1 MGCSRIVAGA
11 VALLASV
18 AAADPYVGYVYPPAV
33 RVGTTN
39 ALVVCGQAI
48 GDVKGIHAGDGVKCL
63 GIEVVPGFT
72 PPTGDQRKYLVK
84 WLDAIADGRRE
95 RPPLPDVPHVD
106 EWHSNRWWSVLGDL
120 GPLELS
126 LVEHWLYTP
135 RNPLQMSPSLR
146 QKAIVRVAVDADAA
160 PGVREFRVYGANGM
174 SAPKPLV
181 VTAARC
187 EREPLYEPPHRRRT
201 KAPVVGE
208 LPCFACG
215 QVEPGQTDVF
225 RVELKAGR
233 PVTFRLFGRE
243 FEPYIGDAVPG
254 FFNPEMRLLAPDGRE
269 VAIARDYHY
278 HPDPVLVHMPEEGGT
293 YSLEIRDTLYRGRE
307 DFVYAVEVS
316 AGLNA
321 PAAADLFLSPPPDW
335 SVPDSAKV
343 AEFAGTVYPAGA
355 AMSHRFSAAE
365 PGEYVFDLLAR
376 RAGSPLDGRVSVYAA
391 DGTNALARFSDSTN
405 AVHRGAVIQG
415 ECDPVGRLR
424 IDAPGEFRVE
434 VEDEERMGGT
444 DYSYV
449 LRISRPAP
457 RFEVWAN
464 RSSFAP
470 RKGAWRSF
478 KVYAIRH
485 DGFEGEIRLEADP
498 CVRLGR
504 RLIPA
509 SSNVVTTSLV
519 AQSPA
524 GEPQTFGMTA
534 WAKVGGKKVTV
545 PVVPADEYNQAF
557 AWDHLLPARSF
568 VFKSWGPPP
577 KKPQPPKKQP
587 AKGRPPPKKQP
598 KEKR

>member
-1 MGCSRIVAGA
+1 MRQGEEPEMKGTG
-11 VALLASV
+11 LLTFLMAFSASF
-18 AAADPYVGYVYPPAV
+18 AMADPYVGYVYPSAV

-39 ALVVCGQAI
+39 ALVVCGQSL
-48 GDVKGIHAGDGVKCL
+48 GDMKGVHVGDGVKCL
-63 GIEVVPGFT
+63 GIEVVPGFI
-72 PPTGDQRKYLVK
+72 PPPGDQRRYLLK
-84 WLDAIADGRRE
+84 WLDAIAEGRRE
-95 RPPLPDVPHVD
+95 RPPLPDVPHLN
-106 EWHSNRWWSVLGDL
+106 EWYSNRWWSVLGDL
-120 GPLELS
+120 GPLEIS

-146 QKAIVRVAVDADAA
+146 QKAIVRIAVDADAA

-174 SAPKPLV
+174 SAPKPFI
-181 VTAARC
+181 VTAAQC
-187 EREPLYEPPHRRRT
+187 VSEPLYAPPHRRRSEP
-201 KAPVVGE
+201 PVVRE
-208 LPCFACG
+208 LPCFAGG
-215 QVEPGQTDVF
+215 QIEPGQTDVF
-225 RVELKAGR
+225 HVELKAGR
-233 PVTFRLFGRE
+233 AVTFRMLGRE

-254 FFNPEMRLLAPDGRE
+254 FFNPEMRLLDAAGRE
-269 VAIARDYHY
+269 VAAARDYHY
-278 HPDPVLVHMPEEGGT
+278 HPDPVLVYMPEADGT
-293 YSLEIRDTLYRGRE
+293 HSLEIRDTLYRGRG
-307 DFVYAVEVS
+307 DFVYEVEIS
-316 AGLNA
+316 DGLNV
-321 PAAADLFLSPPPDW
+321 PAMSGLFLSPMPDW
-335 SVPDSAKV
+335 SMPDSAKV

-355 AMSHRFSAAE
+355 VMGHRFTVDE

-376 RAGSPLDGRVSVYAA
+376 RAGSPLDGRISVYGPA
-391 DGTNALARFSDSTN
+391 GTNVLARFSDSTN
-405 AVHRGAVIQG
+405 EVHRGAVIQG

-449 LRISRPAP
+449 LRIGRPAP

-470 RKGAWRSF
+470 KRGAWRSF

-524 GEPQTFGMTA
+524 GGPRPFEMRA
-534 WAKVGGKKVTV
+534 WAKVGGRKVVV

-577 KKPQPPKKQP
+577 RKK
-587 AKGRPPPKKQP
+587 
-598 KEKR
+598 